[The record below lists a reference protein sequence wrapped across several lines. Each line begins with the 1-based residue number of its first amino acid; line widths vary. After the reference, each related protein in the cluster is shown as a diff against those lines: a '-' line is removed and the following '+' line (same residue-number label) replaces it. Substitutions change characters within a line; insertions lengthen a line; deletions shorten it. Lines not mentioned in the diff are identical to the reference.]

1 MKVEEVLTETLKGV
15 KSVLDADMIIGKP
28 IYNNNTVVIPITK
41 MTVGFVTATAEIEP
55 KYAKA
60 IEGMPIG
67 SIGGGATINPIGFL
81 IIENERVRFIP
92 VEGGELDKWSNLL
105 KLAKNWL
112 SH

>member
-41 MTVGFVTATAEIEP
+41 MTVGFVTATAELEP
-55 KYAKA
+55 KYTKTL
-60 IEGMPIG
+60 EGMPIG
-67 SIGGGATINPIGFL
+67 SIGGGATVNPIGFL
-81 IIENERVRFIP
+81 VIENERVRFIP
-92 VEGGELDKWSNLL
+92 VEGGELDKWSNLI

>member
-41 MTVGFVTATAEIEP
+41 MTIGFVTATAELEP
-55 KYAKA
+55 KFAKTLD
-60 IEGMPIG
+60 GLPLG
-67 SIGGGATINPIGFL
+67 SIGGGATVNPIGFL

-92 VEGGELDKWSNLL
+92 VEGGELDKWSNLI

-112 SH
+112 SR